1 MDEISP
7 LEKPHSQE
15 LFALL
20 LGRNKHSH
28 PLIYMRVMKSD
39 DLLAIM
45 DFLYLGA
52 VNIFQENLDS
62 FLLIAEELQ
71 LKGFAGK
78 KDEKIKDFKE
88 YDNKSLPQ
96 TFLPETMIPK
106 NIFRGH
112 VQWTQPPR
120 RKKNTGNSKELFW

>member
-1 MDEISP
+1 
-7 LEKPHSQE
+7 
-15 LFALL
+15 
-20 LGRNKHSH
+20 
-28 PLIYMRVMKSD
+28 MKSD

-112 VQWTQPPR
+112 VQWTEPPGE
-120 RKKNTGNSKELFW
+120 KKNTGNSKELFW

>member
-1 MDEISP
+1 M
-7 LEKPHSQE
+7 
-15 LFALL
+15 L

-96 TFLPETMIPK
+96 IFLPETMIPK

>member
-1 MDEISP
+1 
-7 LEKPHSQE
+7 
-15 LFALL
+15 
-20 LGRNKHSH
+20 
-28 PLIYMRVMKSD
+28 MKSD
-39 DLLAIM
+39 DLLVIM

-52 VNIFQENLDS
+52 VNIFQENLDT

-96 TFLPETMIPK
+96 FFLPETMIPK

-112 VQWTQPPR
+112 VQWTQPPGEKR
-120 RKKNTGNSKELFW
+120 TPAIPRSFSGDFQS